1 MSVRHWGLWGGGLAA
16 VGVLLLLLVFKD
28 PAFSPRSKVFSATA
42 LSVPKT
48 LEAEQSIRLV
58 HFWDPACPCN
68 VGNQAHLLAIVQQF
82 APQGVRFYSVKRAGR
97 RGQLPAVFSAVKP
110 LEEEHN
116 WAPIPASPAVAI
128 WNAQGDLVYFGPYTE
143 GANCNVT
150 RGFVEPILEA
160 TLAGRSVQATHQLAV
175 ACFCDWN

>member
-1 MSVRHWGLWGGGLAA
+1 MLVRRWRLWAGGFLAA
-16 VGVLLLLLVFKD
+16 GALLLILVFND
-28 PAFSPRSKVFSATA
+28 SGLGLRSVVFSSTA
-42 LSVPKT
+42 LSLPKT
-48 LEAEQSIRLV
+48 LEADQSIRLV

-97 RGQLPAVFSAVKP
+97 KGQLPAVFSAVQA
-110 LEEEHN
+110 LEDEHD
-116 WAPIPASPAVAI
+116 WTQIPASPAAAI
-128 WNAQGDLVYFGPYTE
+128 WNAQGDLIYFGPYTE
-143 GANCNVT
+143 GANCNVA

-160 TLAGRSVQATHQLAV
+160 SLAGRSVQATHQLAV